1 MCLAL
6 YSRLGRRWIVGSGR
20 CGLSGGRHPDRPL
33 EGQRSAGPAVWKP
46 RFARLSLAAP
56 SHQTPL
62 TSSEREQAQEGQYIR
77 DLEKEK
83 LRKLKEKADAANKE
97 VEAQKARM
105 AQNGD
110 KDH

>member
-1 MCLAL
+1 MPVEQIPTVGV
-6 YSRLGRRWIVGSGR
+6 LGRHRRPIHA
-20 CGLSGGRHPDRPL
+20 GLRPP
-33 EGQRSAGPAVWKP
+33 QI
-46 RFARLSLAAP
+46 LSRT
-56 SHQTPL
+56 QL
-62 TSSEREQAQEGQYIR
+62 TYSEREQAQEGQYIR